1 MSTTINLKR
10 KNIDLPADTLKKL
23 SFMAVSQGKSLKAY
37 IEQVLIAKASTINIK
52 VNENPSPSNDEWFN
66 DSKNIEEIQ
75 ESIAINGY
83 FSGKW
88 QTRRY
93 QKSFRC
99 MNYKILLTKKAEEHL
114 KEWKKSGQKKT
125 LLKIISLFEELQL
138 HPTSG
143 TGQVEQLKGNLSGY
157 WSRRIDKGSRMVY
170 FIEEDKVVVTII
182 SLKGHY

>member
-1 MSTTINLKR
+1 
-10 KNIDLPADTLKKL
+10 
-23 SFMAVSQGKSLKAY
+23 
-37 IEQVLIAKASTINIK
+37 
-52 VNENPSPSNDEWFN
+52 
-66 DSKNIEEIQ
+66 
-75 ESIAINGY
+75 
-83 FSGKW
+83 
-88 QTRRY
+88 
-93 QKSFRC
+93 

-114 KEWKKSGQKKT
+114 KGWKKSGQKKT